1 MPNLHVTDR
10 QVMLYMTRSQQHD
23 QESAAAMA
31 GFSARTARRI
41 DNDPRLPSQK
51 RQPRTWRTRTDPLTD
66 VWPRVLEMLKIPGM
80 MAVTI
85 FEDLQDEVGP
95 EAFPDRV
102 RRTLERRI
110 ARWRALHGEDKEVYF
125 PQRHDPGRQALSDFT
140 VTDSL
145 GVTIAG
151 EPFPHRLYHFRLACS
166 GWEHV
171 RVILGGESFS
181 AVAEGLQ
188 DALWKLGGVP
198 REHRT
203 DSLSAAFKNLDRDAQ
218 LDFTKRYDELC
229 RHYGME
235 ATRNNPGVANENGS
249 IEASNG
255 HIKIRLDQRLRR
267 RGSRD
272 FDSLE
277 AYRAFV
283 DGVCERYNAR
293 RAKPVAAEREA
304 LKALPK
310 RRTTDFAMVTAKV
323 TRNSTINVDRVI
335 YSVPSRL
342 IGHKLEVHLFD
353 DRLECFLGPDPVMR
367 MTRVRTDRKRGH
379 SIDYHHLIGTL
390 RRKPQAL
397 RYLVTAK
404 PCSRAR
410 RTLAPGPPWMTPCR
424 PETPAGRWSDCWS
437 WPRSVKLARSLWPPV
452 STRSWTPVGCL
463 ISPSSRQSLPPERA
477 DRARSKSLRQISRTI
492 IGCCPQH
499 GSGGYDRYDH
509 DRRDHPCFLADGT
522 PAAQHRSQL
531 EAHHRGRQSR
541 GLAGPENPRHAAG
554 DRSRRARLTTHPASS

>member
-41 DNDPRLPSQK
+41 DKDPRLPSQK

-95 EAFPDRV
+95 EVFPDRV

-151 EPFPHRLYHFRLACS
+151 EPFP
-166 GWEHV
+166 
-171 RVILGGESFS
+171 
-181 AVAEGLQ
+181 
-188 DALWKLGGVP
+188 
-198 REHRT
+198 
-203 DSLSAAFKNLDRDAQ
+203 
-218 LDFTKRYDELC
+218 
-229 RHYGME
+229 

-293 RAKPVAAEREA
+293 RAKPVAAERET

-310 RRTTDFAMVTAKV
+310 RRTTDFAMVT
-323 TRNSTINVDRVI
+323 
-335 YSVPSRL
+335 
-342 IGHKLEVHLFD
+342 
-353 DRLECFLGPDPVMR
+353 
-367 MTRVRTDRKRGH
+367 
-379 SIDYHHLIGTL
+379 
-390 RRKPQAL
+390 
-397 RYLVTAK
+397 
-404 PCSRAR
+404 
-410 RTLAPGPPWMTPCR
+410 
-424 PETPAGRWSDCWS
+424 
-437 WPRSVKLARSLWPPV
+437 
-452 STRSWTPVGCL
+452 
-463 ISPSSRQSLPPERA
+463 
-477 DRARSKSLRQISRTI
+477 
-492 IGCCPQH
+492 
-499 GSGGYDRYDH
+499 
-509 DRRDHPCFLADGT
+509 
-522 PAAQHRSQL
+522 
-531 EAHHRGRQSR
+531 
-541 GLAGPENPRHAAG
+541 
-554 DRSRRARLTTHPASS
+554 

>member
-41 DNDPRLPSQK
+41 DKDPRLPSQK

-95 EAFPDRV
+95 EVFPDRV

-188 DALWKLGGVP
+188 DA
-198 REHRT
+198 
-203 DSLSAAFKNLDRDAQ
+203 AASPGRNHQRGCPA
-218 LDFTKRYDELC
+218 EL
-229 RHYGME
+229 
-235 ATRNNPGVANENGS
+235 
-249 IEASNG
+249 
-255 HIKIRLDQRLRR
+255 
-267 RGSRD
+267 
-272 FDSLE
+272 
-277 AYRAFV
+277 
-283 DGVCERYNAR
+283 
-293 RAKPVAAEREA
+293 
-304 LKALPK
+304 
-310 RRTTDFAMVTAKV
+310 
-323 TRNSTINVDRVI
+323 
-335 YSVPSRL
+335 
-342 IGHKLEVHLFD
+342 
-353 DRLECFLGPDPVMR
+353 
-367 MTRVRTDRKRGH
+367 
-379 SIDYHHLIGTL
+379 
-390 RRKPQAL
+390 
-397 RYLVTAK
+397 
-404 PCSRAR
+404 
-410 RTLAPGPPWMTPCR
+410 
-424 PETPAGRWSDCWS
+424 
-437 WPRSVKLARSLWPPV
+437 
-452 STRSWTPVGCL
+452 
-463 ISPSSRQSLPPERA
+463 ERA
-477 DRARSKSLRQISRTI
+477 AVREK
-492 IGCCPQH
+492 PW
-499 GSGGYDRYDH
+499 Y
-509 DRRDHPCFLADGT
+509 
-522 PAAQHRSQL
+522 
-531 EAHHRGRQSR
+531 
-541 GLAGPENPRHAAG
+541 
-554 DRSRRARLTTHPASS
+554 RL

>member
-41 DNDPRLPSQK
+41 DKDPRLPSQK

-95 EAFPDRV
+95 EVFPDRV

-145 GVTIAG
+145 GVT
-151 EPFPHRLYHFRLACS
+151 
-166 GWEHV
+166 
-171 RVILGGESFS
+171 
-181 AVAEGLQ
+181 VAEGLQ

-235 ATRNNPGVANENGS
+235 ATRNNV
-249 IEASNG
+249 
-255 HIKIRLDQRLRR
+255 
-267 RGSRD
+267 
-272 FDSLE
+272 
-277 AYRAFV
+277 
-283 DGVCERYNAR
+283 
-293 RAKPVAAEREA
+293 
-304 LKALPK
+304 
-310 RRTTDFAMVTAKV
+310 
-323 TRNSTINVDRVI
+323 
-335 YSVPSRL
+335 
-342 IGHKLEVHLFD
+342 
-353 DRLECFLGPDPVMR
+353 
-367 MTRVRTDRKRGH
+367 
-379 SIDYHHLIGTL
+379 
-390 RRKPQAL
+390 
-397 RYLVTAK
+397 
-404 PCSRAR
+404 
-410 RTLAPGPPWMTPCR
+410 
-424 PETPAGRWSDCWS
+424 
-437 WPRSVKLARSLWPPV
+437 
-452 STRSWTPVGCL
+452 
-463 ISPSSRQSLPPERA
+463 
-477 DRARSKSLRQISRTI
+477 
-492 IGCCPQH
+492 
-499 GSGGYDRYDH
+499 
-509 DRRDHPCFLADGT
+509 
-522 PAAQHRSQL
+522 
-531 EAHHRGRQSR
+531 RGR
-541 GLAGPENPRHAAG
+541 GLNE
-554 DRSRRARLTTHPASS
+554 

>member
-41 DNDPRLPSQK
+41 DKDPRLPSQK

-95 EAFPDRV
+95 EVFPDRV

-203 DSLSAAFKNLDRDAQ
+203 DTPSPGEPGFRQPRSLSCLRRRRLRALQRPSRQAGRRRARDAQ
-218 LDFTKRYDELC
+218 GFAKAPDHRF
-229 RHYGME
+229 RHGDGE
-235 ATRNNPGVANENGS
+235 GDAQQHHQCGS
-249 IEASNG
+249 G
-255 HIKIRLDQRLRR
+255 
-267 RGSRD
+267 
-272 FDSLE
+272 
-277 AYRAFV
+277 
-283 DGVCERYNAR
+283 
-293 RAKPVAAEREA
+293 
-304 LKALPK
+304 
-310 RRTTDFAMVTAKV
+310 
-323 TRNSTINVDRVI
+323 
-335 YSVPSRL
+335 
-342 IGHKLEVHLFD
+342 HLF
-353 DRLECFLGPDPVMR
+353 RAVPAHR
-367 MTRVRTDRKRGH
+367 
-379 SIDYHHLIGTL
+379 
-390 RRKPQAL
+390 PQA
-397 RYLVTAK
+397 
-404 PCSRAR
+404 
-410 RTLAPGPPWMTPCR
+410 
-424 PETPAGRWSDCWS
+424 
-437 WPRSVKLARSLWPPV
+437 
-452 STRSWTPVGCL
+452 
-463 ISPSSRQSLPPERA
+463 
-477 DRARSKSLRQISRTI
+477 
-492 IGCCPQH
+492 
-499 GSGGYDRYDH
+499 
-509 DRRDHPCFLADGT
+509 
-522 PAAQHRSQL
+522 
-531 EAHHRGRQSR
+531 
-541 GLAGPENPRHAAG
+541 
-554 DRSRRARLTTHPASS
+554 

>member
-41 DNDPRLPSQK
+41 DKDPRLPSQK

-95 EAFPDRV
+95 EVFPDRV

-145 GVTIAG
+145 GAATAG

-203 DSLSAAFKNLDRDAQ
+203 DSLSAAFLAIGSASPRPPIARAGRPRKPSPRCWRSKSPSAPHDASSVIV
-218 LDFTKRYDELC
+218 L
-229 RHYGME
+229 
-235 ATRNNPGVANENGS
+235 N
-249 IEASNG
+249 
-255 HIKIRLDQRLRR
+255 
-267 RGSRD
+267 
-272 FDSLE
+272 
-277 AYRAFV
+277 
-283 DGVCERYNAR
+283 
-293 RAKPVAAEREA
+293 
-304 LKALPK
+304 PK
-310 RRTTDFAMVTAKV
+310 RRLK
-323 TRNSTINVDRVI
+323 NPSPIST
-335 YSVPSRL
+335 SP
-342 IGHKLEVHLFD
+342 
-353 DRLECFLGPDPVMR
+353 
-367 MTRVRTDRKRGH
+367 KR
-379 SIDYHHLIGTL
+379 
-390 RRKPQAL
+390 
-397 RYLVTAK
+397 
-404 PCSRAR
+404 
-410 RTLAPGPPWMTPCR
+410 
-424 PETPAGRWSDCWS
+424 
-437 WPRSVKLARSLWPPV
+437 RS
-452 STRSWTPVGCL
+452 
-463 ISPSSRQSLPPERA
+463 
-477 DRARSKSLRQISRTI
+477 
-492 IGCCPQH
+492 
-499 GSGGYDRYDH
+499 
-509 DRRDHPCFLADGT
+509 
-522 PAAQHRSQL
+522 
-531 EAHHRGRQSR
+531 
-541 GLAGPENPRHAAG
+541 
-554 DRSRRARLTTHPASS
+554 